1 MSGSTRDS
9 QDHYNELASEYLQR
23 PAWPIYNPSM
33 IPGFGRNVQSAALS
47 HQNSG
52 S

>member
-1 MSGSTRDS
+1 LSIAWKVSGGSVRS
-9 QDHYNELASEYLQR
+9 S
-23 PAWPIYNPSM
+23 AWPIYNPSM
-33 IPGFGRNVQSAALS
+33 IAGFGGNVQSAALS